1 MYVSLYLCMSLCLYI
16 WSSVYLSGDH
26 KIAACNCVQLMWPQA
41 MGSNPLS
48 FSIICQSVCP
58 IVHGFLAIFLF
69 LFNGFNTREMINIT
83 NTITSVGLHISD
95 PFIPTL
101 GSGGPQWGLFELI
114 CPFLCLYV
122 SLSLCLAGF
131 PSRFL
136 AIIFAVHKCAQCM
149 RMQAPGTN
157 RLSGSIIC
165 PYICPS
171 GRSRDF
177 CDFCIYINFHCG
189 GPVSRCIYPH
199 TGAWRIPEGSSPYYM
214 PLSLYLCLFVYLSGG
229 LSASFFGENL
239 CGL

>member
-101 GSGGPQWGLFELI
+101 GRGGSQKGP
-114 CPFLCLYV
+114 
-122 SLSLCLAGF
+122 
-131 PSRFL
+131 
-136 AIIFAVHKCAQCM
+136 VH
-149 RMQAPGTN
+149 
-157 RLSGSIIC
+157 IIC
-165 PYICPS
+165 PCL
-171 GRSRDF
+171 
-177 CDFCIYINFHCG
+177 CI
-189 GPVSRCIYPH
+189 
-199 TGAWRIPEGSSPYYM
+199 
-214 PLSLYLCLFVYLSGG
+214 FVYLSICLVDCPHRFLAKICAACNCMQRMLLQAMGSNPLSWSIVCPSVR
-229 LSASFFGENL
+229 LSAWSSADLLRFLYFYSIVLILDMIPITITFTIVGV
-239 CGL
+239 